1 MLLDRLK
8 TRLKSVADAFTDV
21 ELQMIL
27 DGVTEDFSLT
37 PGVDDRLILDLAT
50 AEVYLA
56 MATDTARYFK
66 WRELSE
72 EVDRTKTPEYFLK
85 LYQTLWDRVQR
96 SLPEEYHRAH
106 LKRDAE

>member
-8 TRLKSVADAFTDV
+8 TRLKSVAKAFTDQ
-21 ELQMIL
+21 ELQEIL
-27 DGVTEDFSLT
+27 DGVARDYGLT
-37 PGVDDRLILDLAT
+37 PEADDAVILDLAA

-66 WRELSE
+66 WKELTE
-72 EVDRTKTPEYFLK
+72 EVDRTKTPEHFMK
-85 LYQTLWDRVQR
+85 LYRIVYER
-96 SLPEEYHRAH
+96 AKHGLPETYLRAH